1 MKMTVS
7 ADERKNTKGGG
18 GAYEKSIYYI
28 TASGNDDKCW
38 LWNRNNIIS

>member
-1 MKMTVS
+1 MEAKLYLY
-7 ADERKNTKGGG
+7 KGGG